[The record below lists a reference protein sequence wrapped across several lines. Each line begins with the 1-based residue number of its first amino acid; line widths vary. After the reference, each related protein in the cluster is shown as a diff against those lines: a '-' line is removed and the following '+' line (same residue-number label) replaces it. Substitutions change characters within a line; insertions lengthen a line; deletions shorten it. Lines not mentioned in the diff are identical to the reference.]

1 MKQFPVIEIFGPTI
15 QGEGSLIGVP
25 TMFVRFGGC
34 DYRCHW
40 CDSLYAVLPEE
51 VKKNSTRMTVEQ
63 IVEKVSQGSQF
74 CEWVTYSG
82 GNPLLHDLGELT
94 DALHASGRKVAVE
107 TQGTIYRDWV
117 ERVDLLVVSPKP
129 PSSGMTTDFT
139 KLERFMQHPNVAL
152 KIVVFDDTDFEYA
165 VYVRQKFS
173 DPSIPLTLQVGNAVG
188 KDTLS
193 NLVEKLRWLIER
205 AVKDKRLFNV
215 RVLPQ
220 LHVWVW
226 GNQRGV

>member
-1 MKQFPVIEIFGPTI
+1 MRRLPVIEIFGPTV
-15 QGEGSLIGVP
+15 QGEGPLIGVP
-25 TMFVRFGGC
+25 TMFIRFGGC
-34 DYRCHW
+34 DYRCRW
-40 CDSLYAVLPEE
+40 CDTKYAVLPDE
-51 VKKNSTRMTVEQ
+51 VKANSTPMTVEQ
-63 IVEKVSQGSQF
+63 ILERVNQGSRL

-94 DALHASGRKVAVE
+94 DALHASGWKIAVE
-107 TQGTIYRDWV
+107 TQGTVYRDWV
-117 ERVDLLVVSPKP
+117 EKVDLLVVSPKP

-139 KLERFMQHPNVAL
+139 KLEQFMQHPNVAL

-173 DPSIPLTLQVGNAVG
+173 DPNIPLTLQVGNSVEE
-188 KDTLS
+188 DTLPK
-193 NLVEKLRWLIER
+193 LVEKLRWLIEKT
-205 AVKDKRLFNV
+205 VSDKRLFNT

-220 LHVWVW
+220 LHVLVW